1 MEKCPKRL
9 NISQYNFLRTNPLE
23 YGSMDPLFTLR
34 AGERT
39 FGKQWL
45 LQLGHWEAFEVV
57 SSGTAERRWTPEL
70 WIGL

>member
-9 NISQYNFLRTNPLE
+9 IISQYNSLCTNPLE
-23 YGSMDPLFTLR
+23 YGSLDPLFTLR

-39 FGKQWL
+39 FWKQWL

-57 SSGTAERRWTPEL
+57 STGTAESRWTPEL